1 MCLFP
6 GKAGIASPS
15 FSELG
20 TAQPMPRGGV
30 GGSGSGGGGG
40 GGGVI
45 IRKIWHNIQSILY
58 TLCFVVVNMLF
69 IMHS

>member
-20 TAQPMPRGGV
+20 TAQPMPRGGG
-30 GGSGSGGGGG
+30 GGSGSGGGGEL
-40 GGGVI
+40 I
-45 IRKIWHNIQSILY
+45 
-58 TLCFVVVNMLF
+58 
-69 IMHS
+69 